1 VENGSNRVPEIGRP
15 DHAPTAGR
23 KLAVVVAIV
32 GFLFSS
38 LIAVR
43 VLWETGWDATIF
55 VAFGEEATPSRE
67 YAEERLG
74 EVYLRPEQG
83 HDGKFFFVQSNDPWV
98 LDPEEN
104 AQVLDRPLYRS
115 QRMLYPVLAGGGGLF
130 GSEAIVWAMLVVN
143 LIAMGVGTWITS
155 QIAMEMGGSPWWG
168 LAFALNL
175 GFISEINIG
184 GAGVVAAA
192 AAFGAVLFFMRGRS
206 PAGIALLATAA
217 LSREA
222 MLLAAAGVALLL
234 WLEKRRKT
242 AVLAALVPGLAVIAW
257 AAYLRIR
264 IGEGSVAA
272 EVQEIGWP
280 FAGFVEAFESWVGDP
295 VDLAV
300 GVAMMLLFI
309 LFTRRVLIGRHLVG
323 WAFLGFVLLGILFTE
338 QVWHSYFDI
347 TRAVA
352 PIITAFVL
360 LVFLGSDHS
369 PETQGAAEGIVHQ

>member
-1 VENGSNRVPEIGRP
+1 M
-15 DHAPTAGR
+15 TAR
-23 KLAVVVAIV
+23 RAAIVVAIV

-55 VAFGEEATPSRE
+55 VAFGEQATPTRE

-98 LDPEEN
+98 IDPDEN
-104 AQVLDRPLYRS
+104 VEVLDRPLYRS
-115 QRMLYPVLAGGGGLF
+115 QRMLYPVLAGGGGFF
-130 GSEAIVWAMLVVN
+130 GPEAIVWAMLVVN
-143 LIAMGVGTWITS
+143 LLAMGVGTWVTS
-155 QIAMEMGGSPWWG
+155 QIAIEMGGSPWWG

-192 AAFGAVLFFMRGRS
+192 AAFGAVLMFMRGRV
-206 PAGIALLATAA
+206 PAGIALLALAA

-222 MLLAAAGVALLL
+222 MLLAAAGVALWL
-234 WLEKRRKT
+234 WLEKRRTT
-242 AVLAALVPGLAVIAW
+242 AVVTAVVPGLSVLAW
-257 AAYLRIR
+257 AAYLRLR

-280 FAGFVEAFESWVGDP
+280 FAGFIEAFDSWVGDP

-300 GVAMMLLFI
+300 GVAMMLLFV
-309 LFTRRVLIGRHLVG
+309 LYTRRVLLGRHLVG
-323 WAFLGFVLLGILFTE
+323 WAFVGFVLLGIMFTE

-352 PIITAFVL
+352 PIITSFVL
-360 LVFLGSDHS
+360 LVSL
-369 PETQGAAEGIVHQ
+369 ETQSEQPGTSTSELDESA